1 MLDAGLLN
9 PSPRLPGADPQIAQA
24 VRRLR
29 AALVRCEIEPGQFV
43 AEQTIAERFGLGR
56 ASVRVALTAL
66 EVAGLV
72 TRRPRQGW
80 RAAPV
85 TENLL
90 RAVAAGRLRLE
101 IALADIKLSAAERS
115 RLDQL
120 VGIVAALG
128 DRSDRQAVLTVRPA
142 DRQIRD
148 ALAARTDELTRRW
161 LTELWDHRDRVV
173 TALEHAGAVLPT
185 ADRTPLIA
193 ALAAGDARTAARWLK
208 DDIARDTKLIAT
220 AVAGTNL
227 LGAAASARSAR
238 RRRPRGV
245 KILNRDVTHQR
256 QE

>member
-9 PSPRLPGADPQIAQA
+9 PQSRLPGADPQTAQA
-24 VRRLR
+24 IRRLR
-29 AALVRCEIEPGQFV
+29 AALIRCEIGPGQFV
-43 AEQTIAERFGLGR
+43 AEQEIAERFALGR
-56 ASVRVALTAL
+56 AAVRVALTTL
-66 EVAGLV
+66 EVTGLV
-72 TRRPRQGW
+72 ARRPRQGW
-80 RAAPV
+80 RAEPI

-101 IALADIKLSAAERS
+101 PALAEIRLPPADRA

-148 ALAARTDELTRRW
+148 ALAARTDDMTRRW
-161 LTELWDHRDRVV
+161 LTELWDHRDRIV
-173 TALEHAGAVLPT
+173 TVLEHAGVTIPT
-185 ADRTPLIA
+185 TDRTPLIA
-193 ALAAGDARTAARWLK
+193 ALVAGNRGAATSWLK
-208 DDIARDTKLIAT
+208 RDLAREERLIAA
-220 AVAGTNL
+220 AVERTDVL
-227 LGAAASARSAR
+227 ASTPAARSAR

-245 KILNRDVTHQR
+245 KILKSRVDHQR

>member
-1 MLDAGLLN
+1 MLDAGLLD
-9 PSPRLPGADPQIAQA
+9 PQPRLPGAGPQTAQA

-29 AALVRCEIEPGQFV
+29 TALVRCEIEPGQFV
-43 AEQTIAERFGLGR
+43 AEQEIAERFGLGR
-56 ASVRVALTAL
+56 AAVRVALTAL

-80 RAAPV
+80 RAEPI
-85 TENLL
+85 TDKLL
-90 RAVAAGRLRLE
+90 RAVAAARLRLE
-101 IALADIKLSAAERS
+101 PALAEISLSAADRA
-115 RLDQL
+115 RLAQP

-148 ALAARTDELTRRW
+148 VLAARTDEFTRRW
-161 LTELWDHRDRVV
+161 LTELWDHRDRIV
-173 TALEHAGAVLPT
+173 TALERAGATIPT

-193 ALAAGDARTAARWLK
+193 ALAAGNRRAAANWLK
-208 DDIARDTKLIAT
+208 RDLAREEKLIAA
-220 AVAGTNL
+220 AVERTNVL
-227 LGAAASARSAR
+227 ASAPASRSAR

-245 KILNRDVTHQR
+245 KILKSAVNHQR